1 MEGTTEEN
9 LELQFRELCKSLSL
23 GDARIDIAWRGFE
36 AVRRQCLLSD
46 DPMKWLA
53 CSVYVACWLCSSSV
67 APPADRKALPVDI
80 MKTFNVPIVQFFDS
94 IVKWVDMANMT
105 PRSYQHVVRL
115 ENSFAVSTVLFSR
128 FLSIFSKLISTDD
141 VKISSADGGEYSTPC
156 KKLKSNDDPV
166 TSESMKEFAWLL
178 WIYIRKSIG
187 GISDNLIHGFN
198 LLLCMFD
205 TVISNVSLV
214 EEKELFKVDSLPTCD
229 GRLLDALCLKFDAV
243 VMDVKFARAEWWAPK
258 LQALIASSILKGDSK
273 TFTSLLTGDNFRFN
287 LDSLHKHYEELLL
300 KKGDLDERIFLNE
313 VDYSL
318 LQSGAKK
325 KSPSRTPDKSES
337 TSHAEFCLSLVKPV
351 VMRTPL
357 SCRYPPKQQDD
368 LLLVDGDNPRVS
380 EPVAALQAMIES
392 YRDVRD
398 GFLRI
403 AFSQVTPNPMCY
415 VFSLMDAMGEEFIN
429 AYKLLSKD
437 ADDLEHSLAVAV
449 QRRHCA
455 DGLFQRLLTKIVRT
469 ERNRSSILDLSEA
482 IVHEEFVFSLYAVCV
497 ELVLFTYGSGDLFPW
512 AMENVVHQTPFHFYK
527 VIEVV
532 IKNEKELS
540 RDCVKHLNIIEERI
554 LEELVWEESSPL
566 WTETGECRVPTSV
579 EISSKSPRIMH
590 YYRPVQKFAFARNGR
605 PICRRL
611 EMNRTSSIR
620 FNSTLARPIGGSSA
634 AEHMI
639 KISTVNVAKKPIPA
653 IAVTELANQE
663 KSQSV
668 AEETRSPSSTIT
680 MFFKKLYYLISIRLN
695 DLCDRFRVAE
705 NVKLQTWALIERVLC
720 SHMTLLKGRHLDQI
734 IMCCLYAMSKATHN
748 EALFRDII
756 SIYRGQ
762 PQAKSRVYR
771 CVRLDPAT
779 TGNSNNSKGDDNDEA
794 VPQQQQQQQQH
805 AITSHVEYGDITEF
819 YNRNFIDVVRGDIA
833 SMLQTDSE
841 GGEPT
846 PPVSP
851 FPTNR
856 LMSVTKKSVTC
867 GIYLSPLKVVPPVHS
882 SPIRPMRYSFYRSSI
897 RDLKMI
903 NTMMD
908 SSSERGVERVGPPVR
923 RALFGRGA
931 PEPPT
936 QRKWARPSSTNL

>member
-1 MEGTTEEN
+1 MEGATEEN

-156 KKLKSNDDPV
+156 KKLKSNNDPV
-166 TSESMKEFAWLL
+166 TSQSMKEFAWLL

-243 VMDVKFARAEWWAPK
+243 VMDVKFARAEWRFENVHQFAHRRQLPVQ
-258 LQALIASSILKGDSK
+258 LGLVAQA
-273 TFTSLLTGDNFRFN
+273 
-287 LDSLHKHYEELLL
+287 YEELLL

-380 EPVAALQAMIES
+380 EPVAALQAMIDS

-620 FNSTLARPIGGSSA
+620 FNSTLARPTGGSSA

-653 IAVTELANQE
+653 MAITELTNQE

-734 IMCCLYAMSKATHN
+734 IMCCL
-748 EALFRDII
+748 
-756 SIYRGQ
+756 GQ

-779 TGNSNNSKGDDNDEA
+779 TGNNNNSKDDENDEV
-794 VPQQQQQQQQH
+794 VPQQQQQQQH